1 MASHARRVSA
11 SEGPVGLRFGEFEYD
26 PQRHEL
32 KKFGVRIGIQRQPL
46 AILLTLLESPGSLV
60 TREELRSRLW
70 DCATFVAF
78 EHGLNSAIKRLR
90 DVLCDSVDHPRYI
103 ETVPG
108 EGYRFIAPVE
118 RLGPVLAQSRQA
130 VQPAISTTPSTDL
143 SHPASRKTRLWVIG
157 VAAAVILAL
166 IAISFL
172 NWALA
177 HKARV
182 KTEAPAWVLITN
194 FENRTGDT
202 DLDGILHDA
211 VERELS
217 NSKIV
222 SLVPHER
229 VDEALRLMRKPVD
242 TKIDAALGREI
253 CLRDGEIQ
261 LLILGRVEKIDAH
274 YLLTS
279 TLVDP
284 TTGSNVLSLSETAE
298 QRNQV
303 LPTLDELAARIA
315 PSVENQ
321 PSQIA
326 GHTTKLEKVTTRSL
340 HALELYSS
348 ASKLLLDAHGVNR
361 EAIALLREATKLDPQ
376 FVSAQALLV
385 HTLAAGDPGSPVAHG
400 FLQGKYEGG
409 PNLAKMFELAGTVPD
424 RERYFILGNYYE
436 ALRQIGK
443 AAEQYEILV
452 RLYPDHIWGINC
464 LAELYHDKLRWPD
477 AAVPYFVRRADL
489 RPSDFVYNIEAWQL
503 LSETRKPE
511 EAELY
516 RARAE
521 KLVTPQ
527 VIEQFPWQS
536 VGLLC
541 SSANQLIVAAKPA
554 MALNELQRCGQLWES
569 LSPEA
574 RAALARGEVWGYA
587 AIGRIKDAKGWL
599 ARTGIGP
606 DYDWPAAANIADAE
620 GDYGR
625 FLYYLSDIGDDGKT
639 NAPVVALLAR
649 LHQEKE
655 AQRLFRKLQDQP
667 GFTGAELQWVSGEF
681 ARAHGNVSDAKI
693 ELKAA
698 VAAFTISN
706 DVRLHSQLPA
716 VAEVLADL
724 LQEQGDT
731 DGAIA
736 VLEPVKLENSG
747 QYPEY
752 ARILVKLSR
761 LYHQVQRFS
770 DQQKI
775 DSELQTRFAL
785 ADADYFV
792 SRYLQGENPSAARG
806 PEVAALNSIT
816 PY

>member
-11 SEGPVGLRFGEFEYD
+11 SEGKVGLRFGEFEYD

-32 KKFGVRIGIQRQPL
+32 KKFGVRVRIQRQPL

-70 DCATFVAF
+70 DSATFVAF

-108 EGYRFIAPVE
+108 EGYRFIASVE
-118 RLGPVLAQSRQA
+118 RLGPVLAPSVAA
-130 VQPAISTTPSTDL
+130 VQPASPTAPSAARDQ
-143 SHPASRKTRLWVIG
+143 HPARRKTWLWVTG
-157 VAAAVILAL
+157 VAAAVILAVM
-166 IAISFL
+166 AVSFR
-172 NWALA
+172 NWAPL
-177 HKARV
+177 HKPTL
-182 KTEAPAWVLITN
+182 KSQAPDWVLIAN

-202 DLDGILHDA
+202 VLDGTL
-211 VERELS
+211 VLPLERELR
-217 NSKIV
+217 NSKTV
-222 SLVPHER
+222 NLVPRER
-229 VDEALRLMRKPVD
+229 VDDTLRLMRKPVD
-242 TKIDAALGREI
+242 TKIDPALGREI

-261 LLILGRVEKIDAH
+261 LLILGRVEKLDAN

-279 TLVDP
+279 FLVNP
-284 TTGSNVLSLSETAE
+284 STGATVLSLSETAE

-303 LPTLDELAARIA
+303 LSALEKLAARNA
-315 PSVENQ
+315 RAVENQ
-321 PSQIA
+321 PPQIA
-326 GHTTKLEKVTTRSL
+326 GQLKKLEKVTTSSL
-340 HALELYSS
+340 HALQLYSS
-348 ASKLLLDAHGVNR
+348 ASELLLEAHGVNLS
-361 EAIALLREATKLDPQ
+361 AINLLEQAIELDPQ

-385 HTLAAGDPGSPVAHG
+385 HALGAGDTSSAVAHG
-400 FLQGKYEGG
+400 FLQTKHKGG
-409 PNLAKMFELAGTVPD
+409 PDLAKMFELAGTVPD

-443 AAEQYEILV
+443 AVEQYEVLV

-464 LAELYHDKLRWPD
+464 LAELYHNKLRWPD

-489 RPSDFVYNIEAWQL
+489 RPSDFLDNAEAAQL

-511 EAELY
+511 SAELY

-521 KLVTPQ
+521 KLMTPQ
-527 VIEQFPWQS
+527 VIEQFPRQS
-536 VGLLC
+536 IGLLC
-541 SSANQLIVAAKPA
+541 FDANQLVVDAKPLA
-554 MALNELQRCGQLWES
+554 ALNEMQRCGQLWES
-569 LSPEA
+569 LNPDG
-574 RAALARGEVWGYA
+574 RAALASGEVWGYA

-606 DYDWPAAANIADAE
+606 DYDWPAANIADAE

-625 FLYYLSDIGDDGKT
+625 FLYYLSDIDDDDKT
-639 NAPVVALLAR
+639 TAPVVALLAR
-649 LHQEKE
+649 LHQDKE
-655 AQRLFRKLQDQP
+655 ARRLFRKLQDQP
-667 GFTGAELQWVSGEF
+667 GFTGAELYWVRGEF
-681 ARAHGNVSDAKI
+681 ARAHGNVSEAEI

-698 VAAFTISN
+698 VSAFRISD

-716 VAEVLADL
+716 VSEVLADL

-731 DGAIA
+731 EGAIA
-736 VLEPVKLENSG
+736 VLEPVKLEYSG
-747 QYPEY
+747 QFPEY
-752 ARILVKLSR
+752 ARILVKLSK
-761 LYHQVQRFS
+761 LYNQVQRFA

-792 SRYLQGENPSAARG
+792 SQYLQGESPRAARG
-806 PEVAALNSIT
+806 PEVAAVNSIA